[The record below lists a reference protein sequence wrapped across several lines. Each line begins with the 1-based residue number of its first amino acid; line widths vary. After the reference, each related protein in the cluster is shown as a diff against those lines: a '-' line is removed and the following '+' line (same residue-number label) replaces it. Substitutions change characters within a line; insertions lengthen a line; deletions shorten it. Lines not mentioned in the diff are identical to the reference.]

1 MFRALYS
8 TGAIAYLVLQSFVF
22 DFLVPGENPRHPWS
36 FESFAVERWCGLL
49 CSCLDLGS
57 DFDRRF

>member
-1 MFRALYS
+1 MFCALYS
-8 TGAIAYLVLQSFVF
+8 TEPLHIRCCNFFVF
-22 DFLVPGENPRHPWS
+22 DFLVPAENVRHPWS
-36 FESFAVERWCGLL
+36 FETFGVESVARR